1 MDIWATFRI
10 LLMNNVY
17 LLIGGNMGDRM
28 ANLANARNSI
38 SIECGRIITES
49 SIYETEAWGYKE
61 QPAFLN
67 QALFIQTSL
76 EANALMNTILK
87 IEIALGRKR
96 EIPLGPRII
105 DIDIIYYNDEIINS
119 STLTIPHPSM
129 AQRKF
134 VLMPLTEIMPNYRHP
149 ILLKT
154 NEVLL
159 KECGDSSVVYKKS
172 SE

>member
-1 MDIWATFRI
+1 MD
-10 LLMNNVY
+10 
-17 LLIGGNMGDRM
+17 
-28 ANLANARNSI
+28 S
-38 SIECGRIITES
+38 
-49 SIYETEAWGYKE
+49 
-61 QPAFLN
+61 
-67 QALFIQTSL
+67 
-76 EANALMNTILK
+76 ILK

-134 VLMPLTEIMPNYRHP
+134 VLMPLTEIAPNYRHP

>member
-1 MDIWATFRI
+1 
-10 LLMNNVY
+10 MNNVY
-17 LLIGGNMGDRM
+17 LLIGGNMGERM
-28 ANLANARNSI
+28 ANLAAARNRI
-38 SIECGRIITES
+38 NIDCGRITASS

-67 QALFIQTSL
+67 QALAIETSL
-76 EANALMNTILK
+76 EAEKLMEEILK
-87 IEIALGRKR
+87 IELALGRKR

-105 DIDIIYYNDEIINS
+105 DIDIIYFNDEIINS
-119 STLTIPHPSM
+119 SNLTIPHPSM

-134 VLMPLTEIMPNYRHP
+134 VLMPLTEIAPAYIHP